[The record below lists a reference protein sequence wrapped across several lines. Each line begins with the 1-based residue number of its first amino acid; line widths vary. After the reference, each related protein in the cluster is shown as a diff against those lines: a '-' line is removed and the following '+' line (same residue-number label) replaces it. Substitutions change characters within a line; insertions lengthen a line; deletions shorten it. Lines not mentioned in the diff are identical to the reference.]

1 MNPHIVSSAAA
12 LFCGTLFGAG
22 LTLSA
27 MVNPEKVLN
36 FLDVLGHWDPS
47 LALVMG
53 GAVAVTL
60 VAFPLVLRRPRPW
73 FGARFH
79 LPQKSTLD
87 ARLLIGAAF
96 FGVGWGLAGYCPGP
110 ALAALSF
117 GRLEPLVFV
126 LAMAVGSW
134 IAGRVQQ
141 QRA

>member
-1 MNPHIVSSAAA
+1 MKQHIGPNAAA
-12 LFCGTLFGAG
+12 LLCGVLFGAG

-36 FLDVLGHWDPS
+36 FLDVAGHWDPS

-53 GAVAVTL
+53 SAVAVTL

-73 FGARFH
+73 FGARFQ
-79 LPQKSTLD
+79 LPHKSNLD
-87 ARLLIGAAF
+87 APLLIGAAL

-117 GRLEPLVFV
+117 GRSEPLVFV
-126 LAMAVGSW
+126 LAMLVGSW
-134 IAGRVQQ
+134 VAGRVQQ
-141 QRA
+141 RG